1 MEVRIWLWNINSIRN
16 KIPMVV
22 ELLKK
27 HNIDIL
33 LINETKIQPKHEKDI
48 ILPNDYKIIFNSNQK
63 SSYHGVAII
72 YKKEIEVASLSSIL
86 EAQDFLKRPRVNNL
100 NLKNTKKI
108 SSVSTETL
116 QKDIAKGHVTE
127 GRILTVKCSLPLK
140 GINSQGINSQETK
153 QSFILVATYC
163 PNSGCDRKEPLKR
176 LAYRTCCWDKD
187 LYAHL
192 KKLEEE
198 YGRVIWLG
206 DLNVAR
212 RNNDMFKMGIN
223 IAGTTPEERNNFELF
238 LNENKW
244 IDSWEICNTDK
255 NKIEDRCT
263 YGVNSFCKLRIDYI
277 LTSPTLKNN
286 IKSSTIDQEYEGSD
300 HAPLGTTFLF

>member
-1 MEVRIWLWNINSIRN
+1 MEVRIWTWNVNSIRN
-16 KIPMVV
+16 KMSYVID
-22 ELLKK
+22 LLRK

-33 LINETKIQPKHEKDI
+33 VINETKIQPKHEKDI

-72 YKKEIEVASLSSIL
+72 YKKEIEISTISSIL
-86 EAQDFLKRPRVNNL
+86 EAQDLLKRPRVNNL

-108 SSVSTETL
+108 SSISTETL

-127 GRILTVKCSLPLK
+127 GRILTVRCSLN
-140 GINSQGINSQETK
+140 GVNSQGVNP
-153 QSFILVATYC
+153 FILVATYC
-163 PNSGCDRKEPLKR
+163 PNSGCDRKDPLKR

-192 KKLEEE
+192 KRLEEE
-198 YGRVIWLG
+198 HGRVIWLG

-212 RNNDMFKMGIN
+212 RNNDMYKMGIN
-223 IAGTTPEERNNFELF
+223 ISGTTPEERSNFELF

-244 IDSWEICNTDK
+244 IDTWELCNP
-255 NKIEDRCT
+255 NKMRIEDRCT

-277 LTSPTLKNN
+277 LTSPVLKNH
-286 IKSSTIDQEYEGSD
+286 IKSSMIDQEYEGSD
-300 HAPLGTTFLF
+300 HVPLGTTFLF